1 MQAARLLALLVL
13 VSPSCCGAQTS
24 PAQTHIAPPS
34 SAAVQR
40 FTIPAARE
48 PVLAHDAKLKL
59 LREKVKYVFVLF
71 QENRSFD
78 FYFATYPGAD
88 GLYSHPAS
96 QIPGFRQ
103 PIVNLDGS
111 VTSISPFKIPFS
123 VTDAHG
129 KSVTLY
135 PTDIT
140 SVNHSHVGIAHKL
153 NLDANSVA
161 QNDRYALTEEGVTLD
176 N

>member
-13 VSPSCCGAQTS
+13 VSPACCGAQTS

-48 PVLAHDAKLKL
+48 PVLARDAKLKL

-78 FYFATYPGAD
+78 FYFSTYPGAD
-88 GLYSHPAS
+88 GLYSYSHL
-96 QIPGFRQ
+96 
-103 PIVNLDGS
+103 IVSGGRFYGTTAYGGENGLG
-111 VTSISPFKIPFS
+111 VVFKIAP
-123 VTDAHG
+123 
-129 KSVTLY
+129 
-135 PTDIT
+135 
-140 SVNHSHVGIAHKL
+140 
-153 NLDANSVA
+153 
-161 QNDRYALTEEGVTLD
+161 
-176 N
+176 